1 MFNIF
6 KKRAKFTDKDY
17 EDITYWLYH
26 GYSIWEIKE
35 GINNR
40 LFHRRQRLLNK
51 KKAIRLVKAII
62 EYPRAKS
69 CGVGNYVNEKVSK
82 LVWWRLL

>member
-6 KKRAKFTDKDY
+6 KKRAKLTDKDY

-26 GYSIWEIKE
+26 GWSIGQIRKQ
-35 GINNR
+35 INYRMGNR
-40 LFHRRQRLLNK
+40 KRRAINR
-51 KKAIRLVKAII
+51 KKAIRLVKAVV

-69 CGVGNYVNEKVSK
+69 CGVGNYVNDKVSK